1 MDWAFGW
8 VSFLGMLLER
18 MFPILVGKARPLFS
32 VPSLNAAYKSWVHI
46 NFKRKEMCMTEEGR
60 YQLHHAVEM
69 ARYALKALITNAVNY
84 SVMLDNV
91 SREIV
96 AENARSTADLLN
108 DGYVVASIVKQ
119 RADLFSTSQ
128 RILFDVALASLD
140 DMAVDELEGCIESY
154 SRKAGHIRLF

>member
-1 MDWAFGW
+1 
-8 VSFLGMLLER
+8 
-18 MFPILVGKARPLFS
+18 
-32 VPSLNAAYKSWVHI
+32 
-46 NFKRKEMCMTEEGR
+46 MTEEGR